1 VSGLFSTLTSASRA
15 LEAQR
20 FGLDV
25 TGQNIANVNTPGY
38 ARREILLASAPPA
51 DAWSAGSGVDIQGV
65 RAARDRLLE
74 RRLQLERPAEQREG
88 AVADSLSIVEVAIGR
103 PGESIDAHM
112 DVFFSWAAQLS
123 ADPASAT
130 LRHEFVSAGERLAG
144 AFSEMSDRLSTA
156 RRQADANVR
165 SAVTEVNQL
174 AAEIAALN
182 ANIVRSGS
190 NTTGVT
196 ALRDQQRVVLDQLS
210 GLMDVAVIERADGGI
225 DVTTAG
231 GRSLVIGHES
241 HAITLE
247 SMPPEGLADLRY
259 DGVAMASDVSGGRL
273 GGYLHARDTLVPD
286 YLARLDTLAAG
297 LASEVNALHMTGF
310 DNAGN
315 LGGAFFT
322 FQAGPGAAASLGVEA
337 AIVADPGRVAAAGLP
352 IAGDNQNAR
361 ALAALRDARV
371 LNGGTFSDAW
381 AQMVYR
387 VGSDAQAARQEQISR
402 QEIVRQVEALNDAVS
417 GVSLDEEAMMMLRF
431 QRAYEANAR
440 FFQAVDQAIETLLTM
455 VR

>member
-1 VSGLFSTLTSASRA
+1 MSGLFSSLTSASRA

-25 TGQNIANVNTPGY
+25 TGQNIANVNTPGF
-38 ARREILLASAPPA
+38 ARREILLTAAPPA

-74 RRLQLERPAEQREG
+74 RRLQIERPAEQREG
-88 AVADSLSIVEVAIGR
+88 AIADSLSIVEVAIGR
-103 PGESIDAHM
+103 PGESIDAQL
-112 DVFFSWAAQLS
+112 DVFFNWAAQLS
-123 ADPASAT
+123 ADPASST
-130 LRHEFVSAGERLAG
+130 LRHEFVSAGERLAS
-144 AFSEMSDRLSTA
+144 AFGEMSERLSTA

-165 SAVTEVNQL
+165 SAVTEANDL
-174 AAEIAALN
+174 AAQIAALN
-182 ANIVRSGS
+182 ANIARAGS
-190 NTTGVT
+190 NSPGVT
-196 ALRDQQRVVLDQLS
+196 ALRDQQKVLLDQLT
-210 GLMDVAVIERADGGI
+210 GVMDVTVIERGDGGI
-225 DVTTAG
+225 DVATAG
-231 GRSLVIGHES
+231 GRSLVIGNES
-241 HAITLE
+241 RAITLQ
-247 SMPPEGLADLRY
+247 SMPPEGLAELQY
-259 DGVAMASDVSGGRL
+259 DGVAMSRDITGGTL
-273 GGYLHARDTLVPD
+273 GGYLHARDGLVPD
-286 YLARLDTLAAG
+286 YLSRLDTLAG
-297 LASEVNALHMTGF
+297 SVASEVNALHMTGF

-322 FQAGPGAAASLGVEA
+322 FQAGPGAAASLAVEA

-381 AQMVYR
+381 AQLVYR
-387 VGSDAQAARQEQISR
+387 VGSDAQSARQEQISR

-440 FFQAVDQAIETLLTM
+440 FFQTVDQAIETLLSM